1 MSVTQ
6 HAINID
12 VVICSGVLYANVTN
26 SLGNSGDRAP
36 APMDLRLLSVR
47 A

>member
-1 MSVTQ
+1 MLVTQ
-6 HAINID
+6 HAININ
-12 VVICSGVLYANVTN
+12 VVICSGVIYANITN
-26 SLGNSGDRAP
+26 SLENSGDRAP